1 MKRKTITREISFE
14 DNSALKYME
23 DEDIL
28 SDIDGDSRQ
37 HKHDNYQIVF
47 VTKGKVK
54 GFVGSSLREY
64 NCGDIVVIG
73 KNVPHFFIL
82 NDETDAEGKEI
93 NEIEILHFKHN
104 LFPARMTDIA
114 ELNFVQSLLRKSQQG
129 ILFQD
134 MTLFEKIREM
144 LYRIDDVDGIQKLIE
159 LYLIL
164 DTIGQNTNYNIISN
178 ESYNS
183 ENTVTTSIS
192 SLQRT
197 YKYLYANFHRD
208 ITLDE
213 LSKYAHQNPTA
224 LCRTFK
230 RETGKTI
237 FQFLNKIRIENACKL
252 LIETDMNISQIAYES
267 GFVNLPHFNKQFR
280 LLTNKT
286 PSYYKES
293 IK

>member
-1 MKRKTITREISFE
+1 MKRKTIMREISFE
-14 DNSALKYME
+14 DNSALKYLE
-23 DEDIL
+23 DEAVW

-64 NCGDIVVIG
+64 NYGNVVVIG
-73 KNVPHFFIL
+73 KNVPHLFIL
-82 NDETDAEGKEI
+82 NDETDAESREI

-114 ELNFVQSLLRKSQQG
+114 ELRFVHSLLRRSQQG
-129 ILFQD
+129 VLFQD

-164 DTIGQNTNYNIISN
+164 DTIGQNINYHIISN

-183 ENTVTTSIS
+183 ENTATTNIS

-197 YKYLYANFHRD
+197 YKYLYTNFHRD
-208 ITLDE
+208 ITLTE

-237 FQFLNKIRIENACKL
+237 FQFLNKIRIENSCKL

-267 GFVNLPHFNKQFR
+267 GFTNLPHFNKQFK